1 MLRIRLLGELAV
13 ETSSGPIELS
23 GSWRGRSLLAWLAL
37 NPGSHQRAEVAARFW
52 PEVLD
57 SSARASLRNAIWAIR
72 RSLGNEASQVV
83 LATRERVELAGAGIW
98 IDAAA
103 FRDHKDHGRLEQA
116 LELCRG
122 ELLAGFDD
130 EWVYEYRVAHRELLS
145 ELLERIAAQRDA
157 HADLAGAIA
166 YTRRRVALDP
176 LAEDAQ
182 RALIARLAAA
192 GDRPGALVAYARLRD
207 RLRRELGI
215 SPSQQTRELALAI
228 RDDAPAGEP
237 IGSHQRAV
245 AQTAPVPADAGWTPG
260 AVFPLPPGLRQ
271 PAPAAFVGRA
281 REMSTLRELWSQ
293 VTAGGGARIVLLTG
307 EPGIGKS
314 RLARELALECREQG
328 AIVLHGSANEDLL
341 VPYQHF
347 VVALRHYLAVAATDE
362 LRRRVHPRSADLEPI
377 APGLPRPDA
386 ASRRDGARMES
397 RRYRLFDAVA
407 SLLAE
412 LSAGAPVLLVLDDL
426 HWADQSSA
434 ALLRHTLES
443 RPEIRLLVL
452 ATQRHLEPAPA
463 GPLAQA
469 IQRLGQHELLERV
482 SLGGL
487 LDADVAELSRSLT
500 GRELSA
506 EVVHAIR
513 GDAAGNPF
521 FVQEIVRHLSESNRI
536 GGVLS
541 LARADM
547 PESVREVVDLR
558 LAPLA
563 DACVRLLTVAAV
575 IGVEFELEPLERI
588 SDLQGEDLAAA
599 LDEALAAE
607 LVVEHAHADRER
619 FAFSHALV
627 RRTLL
632 ERLSRAHRRRIHA
645 RVAEALQA
653 SRGEAALPEIAH
665 HLCEAMPTVNREHA
679 LDYATRAAERA
690 TADLAYAE
698 AVDLF
703 TRALSLLPREHERRQ
718 ILALKRALAYQAL
731 WHAIADTPRPETRS
745 DAIAPPPD
753 PKGGQRLTSSGV
765 ISPTIS

>member
-23 GSWRGRSLLAWLAL
+23 GSWRARSLLAWLAL
-37 NPGSHQRAEVAARFW
+37 NPGSHQRADVAARFW

-72 RSLGNEASQVV
+72 RSLGSEASGAL
-83 LATRERVELAGAGIW
+83 LATRERIGLDGPGVW
-98 IDAAA
+98 IDGSA
-103 FRDHKDHGRLEQA
+103 FREHMENERFAEA

-122 ELLAGFDD
+122 DILAGLDD
-130 EWVYEYRVAHRELLS
+130 EWVYEFRDAHRERLS
-145 ELLERIAAQRDA
+145 ELLERMSAQSDA
-157 HADLAGAIA
+157 QGDPAGAIA
-166 YTRRRVALDP
+166 HTRRRVALDP

-192 GDRPGALVAYARLRD
+192 GDRAGALGAYARLRD
-207 RLRRELGI
+207 RFRRDLGI

-237 IGSHQRAV
+237 TEPREPSL
-245 AQTAPVPADAGWTPG
+245 AQTARAPTGAGWTPG
-260 AVFPLPPGLRQ
+260 AAFPLPPGLRQ

-281 REMSTLRELWSQ
+281 EELSTLRQLWSH
-293 VTAGGGARIVLLTG
+293 VRDGDGARIALLTG
-307 EPGIGKS
+307 EPGVGKS
-314 RLARELALECREQG
+314 RLARELALEAREHR

-341 VPYQHF
+341 VPYQPF
-347 VVALRHYLAVAATDE
+347 VEAIRHYLAVAGPDE
-362 LRRRVHPRSADLEPI
+362 LRRRVHPRAGALEPI
-377 APGLPRPDA
+377 TPSLPRQSGEHRP
-386 ASRRDGARMES
+386 DGARVES

-412 LSAGAPVLLVLDDL
+412 LSADAPVLLVLDDL

-434 ALLRHTLES
+434 ALLRHILEL
-443 RPEIRLLVL
+443 RPHIRLLVL
-452 ATQRHLEPAPA
+452 ATQRQTETAP
-463 GPLAQA
+463 GSPLAQA
-469 IQRLGQHELLERV
+469 LQRLTQHELLERV
-482 SLGGL
+482 PLAGL
-487 LDADVAELSRSLT
+487 VDADVAELSRSLT

-506 EVVHAIR
+506 ELVHAIR
-513 GDAAGNPF
+513 RDAAGNPF
-521 FVQEIVRHLSESNRI
+521 FAQEIVRHLSESDRS
-536 GGVLS
+536 GGALS
-541 LARADM
+541 LAHADM
-547 PESVREVVDLR
+547 PESIREVVNLR
-558 LAPLA
+558 LAPLG

-575 IGVEFELEPLERI
+575 IGAEFELDPLERI
-588 SDLQGEDLAAA
+588 SDLEGEDLAAA

-607 LVVEHAHADRER
+607 LVLELAHSDNER

-653 SRGEAALPEIAH
+653 SRGEAALPEIAY
-665 HLCEAMPTVNREHA
+665 HLCEAMPAVNREHA
-679 LDYATRAAERA
+679 LDYATRAAEQA

-703 TRALSLLPREHERRQ
+703 TRALSLLPHDHERRR

-731 WHAIADTPRPETRS
+731 THLVMDTARPETRA
-745 DAIAPPPD
+745 DPIA
-753 PKGGQRLTSSGV
+753 
-765 ISPTIS
+765 ISPSPDSVKV